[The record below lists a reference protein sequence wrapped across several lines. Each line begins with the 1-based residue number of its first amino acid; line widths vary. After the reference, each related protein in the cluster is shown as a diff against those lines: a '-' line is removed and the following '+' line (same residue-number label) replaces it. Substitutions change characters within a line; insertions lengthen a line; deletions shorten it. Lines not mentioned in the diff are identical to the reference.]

1 MSRVAWLLTIP
12 ILAVLIVPGCKKD
25 KPGDRSGPVDTTPGV
40 TAPAE
45 PAGKNERV
53 KVAFVTNNPHEFW
66 TIARRGTEKA
76 AAEFNADVEFRMP
89 PSGSAEEQ
97 QQIVEDLM
105 VKGVKGI
112 AVSPL
117 APDNSQE
124 FFNGIAKQ
132 VPLITQDSDFP
143 KGSKR
148 VLYLGTHNY
157 EAGKSVGELVKQVVP
172 QGGRIAIFVGQLD
185 HMNAIER
192 RQGVIDALAGTANA
206 QGPTLGKYY
215 LVDTRTDD
223 GSQEKCKANAEDM
236 LLKHPDLVCLI
247 GLWAYN
253 PPAILSA
260 VTDAKKEG
268 KVAIVA
274 FDENEET
281 LRGIEEGHIYSTVV
295 QNPYQFGY
303 ESVRILA
310 ALGRADN
317 SVLKDPRIKDGI
329 LPIPHRV
336 ISKDNVKEFKEELR
350 KLKGR

>member
-1 MSRVAWLLTIP
+1 MRRISRLLTVAAVAALTIP
-12 ILAVLIVPGCKKD
+12 ACKKD
-25 KPGDRSGPVDTTPGV
+25 QGGGAPPVDTTPGV

-53 KVAFVTNNPHEFW
+53 KIAFVSNNPHEFW

-76 AAEFNADVEFRMP
+76 AAEFNAEVEFRMP
-89 PSGSAEEQ
+89 PNGTAEEQ

-117 APDNSQE
+117 APKNSQE
-124 FFNGIAKQ
+124 FFDGIAKQ
-132 VPLITQDSDFP
+132 IPLITQDSDLP

-157 EAGKSVGELVKQVVP
+157 AAGKSVGELVKQVVP

-206 QGPTLGKYY
+206 QGPTLGKYH

-223 GSQEKCKANAEDM
+223 GLQEKCKANAEDM
-236 LLKHPDLVCLI
+236 ILRHPDLVCLI

-260 VTDAKKEG
+260 VQDAKQEG
-268 KVAIVA
+268 KIAIVG

-281 LRGIEEGHIYSTVV
+281 LRGIEDGHVHATVV
-295 QNPYQFGY
+295 QQPFQFGY

-310 ALGRADN
+310 ALGRGDN
-317 SVLKDPRIKDGI
+317 SVLKDPRIKDGV
-329 LPIPHRV
+329 LPIPHKV
-336 ISKDNVKEFKEELR
+336 ISKENVKEFKEELR
-350 KLKGR
+350 KLKAK